1 MDAARA
7 QQIVMIPDI
16 VHVTFQ
22 GQKVFIEHVD
32 EDQMLATIHPLDNPE
47 EKLSVSV
54 DQLVEH

>member
-7 QQIVMIPDI
+7 QEIVMIPDM
-16 VHVTFQ
+16 VHVTYQ

-32 EDQMLATIHPLDNPE
+32 EDQELATIHPLDNPK

>member
-1 MDAARA
+1 MEAARA
-7 QQIVMIPDI
+7 QEIVMIPDM

-32 EDQMLATIHPLDNPE
+32 ENQELATIHPLDNPE

-54 DQLVEH
+54 NQLVEH